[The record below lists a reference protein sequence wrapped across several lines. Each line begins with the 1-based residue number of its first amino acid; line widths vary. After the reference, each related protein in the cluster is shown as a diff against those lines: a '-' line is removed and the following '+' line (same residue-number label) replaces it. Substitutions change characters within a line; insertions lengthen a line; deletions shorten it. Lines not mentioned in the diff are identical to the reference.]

1 MARRGHE
8 PKTYE
13 LTADQAAALE
23 LLLSGQTITAAAAA
37 VGVARET
44 VSRWRNSDPPFQ
56 AAYNAAM
63 QSAYEAGQARLL
75 EARGKAVERLAAL
88 VESPNSNIALKA
100 AALLLRVPVLPPAGD
115 VDPAKI
121 EADQALANMF
131 TQMSRI

>member
-1 MARRGHE
+1 MPRRVE
-8 PKTYE
+8 PKSYE
-13 LTADQAAALE
+13 LTADQAAALD
-23 LLLSGQTITAAAAA
+23 LLLAGQTVTAAAAA

-44 VSRWRNSDPPFQ
+44 VSRWRNSDPAFQ

-63 QSAYEAGQARLL
+63 QSVYEAGQARLL

-88 VESPNSNIALKA
+88 VDSPNTNYALKA

-115 VDPAKI
+115 VDPAAI
-121 EADQALANMF
+121 EADQALASIF